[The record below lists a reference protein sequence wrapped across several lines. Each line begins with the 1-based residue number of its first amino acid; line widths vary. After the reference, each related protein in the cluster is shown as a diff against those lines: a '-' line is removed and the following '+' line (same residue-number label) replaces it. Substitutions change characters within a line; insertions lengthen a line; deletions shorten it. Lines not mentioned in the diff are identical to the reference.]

1 MNNALRT
8 IAFAAALGACEN
20 REPLAQADEVCVA
33 YEDNTDFLKNDRTYP
48 GAHPHAEADSIQ
60 NLILSEVQRIA
71 GQYNVGMC
79 AEGDERKRVAAHT
92 TIEGA
97 YGVALQPVDEQVSN
111 NSDLSVSGPIP
122 ARHLVQ
128 LGMDGLGQGCDYSWL
143 SASNYRNGH
152 DFANAVGEGLDRTLD
167 CTLKPQYHWKW

>member
-1 MNNALRT
+1 MTNALRT
-8 IAFAAALGACEN
+8 TTLAVALSACET
-20 REPLAQADEVCVA
+20 RDPLAQADQVCVA
-33 YEDNTDFLKNDRTYP
+33 YEDNTHFLKNDRTYP
-48 GAHPHAEADSIQ
+48 GAHPHAEASSIQ
-60 NLILSEVQRIA
+60 SLILSEVQRITE
-71 GQYNVGMC
+71 QHNVNMC
-79 AEGDERKRVAAHT
+79 AESSAPNHVAVHT

-111 NSDLSVSGPIP
+111 NSDLSVLGPIP
-122 ARHLVQ
+122 AKHLVQ

-152 DFANAVGEGLDRTLD
+152 DFADAVGEGLDRTLD